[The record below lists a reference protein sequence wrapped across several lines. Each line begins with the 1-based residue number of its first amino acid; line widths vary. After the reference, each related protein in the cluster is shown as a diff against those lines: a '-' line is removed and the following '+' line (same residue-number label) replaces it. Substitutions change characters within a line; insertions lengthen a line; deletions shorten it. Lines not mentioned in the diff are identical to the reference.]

1 MSRQEPQ
8 ALCNALL
15 LSSTRGACNNF
26 AKFRYVM
33 SDGPVYFSCGVKS
46 HQKQI
51 EDRLTDRMQC
61 VREVCAPPSGMR
73 LSHHQ
78 QQRDDTGDQKTN
90 DFMKLYNSITR
101 EIRESTAREMRLR
114 SEYSAMQRHQ
124 EELEDMLHN
133 HGNLVE
139 AVYERVHE
147 SARTTKSLQ
156 EKLAVLF
163 RENKIALVLKWS
175 PNCTSQSCSIC
186 LNAVDNPQSGGML
199 HCGHAFHNSCISE
212 WVTQQQEG
220 VGNPTCP
227 LCRKDVRVESI
238 IPKMAQLAE

>member
-8 ALCNALL
+8 ALCDALL

-26 AKFRYVM
+26 AKFRFVM

-51 EDRLTDRMQC
+51 EDRRADGTQC
-61 VREVCAPPSGMR
+61 VREVCAPSGMR
-73 LSHHQ
+73 LNHHHHQ
-78 QQRDDTGDQKTN
+78 QQDQKTN
-90 DFMKLYNSITR
+90 DFMKLYKSITR
-101 EIRESTAREMRLR
+101 EISESSAREIRLR
-114 SEYSAMQRHQ
+114 TEYSAMQRHQ
-124 EELEDMLHN
+124 EELEDMMHN
-133 HGNLVE
+133 HGHLVE
-139 AVYERVHE
+139 AVYERLHQ

-163 RENKIALVLKWS
+163 RENKISLVLKWS
-175 PNCTSQSCSIC
+175 SNCASQSCSIC

-212 WVTQQQEG
+212 WVTQRQEG